1 MLNPEMKARG
11 LFDFYRQEA
20 ERVKA
25 KRAAAAPKPVTSTY
39 APGSLEYAAQQEA
52 KRGGS
57 SGDG

>member
-11 LFDFYRQEA
+11 LFEFYRQEA

-25 KRAAAAPKPVTSTY
+25 ERAAAPKPAKPTY
-39 APGSLEYAAQQEA
+39 APGSMEYAAQQQT
-52 KRGGS
+52 KRRGS